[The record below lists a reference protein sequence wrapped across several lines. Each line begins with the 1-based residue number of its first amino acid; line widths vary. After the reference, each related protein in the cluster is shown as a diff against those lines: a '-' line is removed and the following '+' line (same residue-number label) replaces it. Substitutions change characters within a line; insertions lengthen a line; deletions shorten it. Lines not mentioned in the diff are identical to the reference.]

1 MKQILKGTGWSLGNC
16 DTFYEKDGKTEK
28 VRSISSEGKAGAYQ
42 LITDVCSL
50 FNAYPEYDGERRL
63 VHIHSFN
70 DKGAQFE
77 MTMGVDVEAITED
90 LNSEDLIT
98 RLYVEGEYSDDG
110 FVSIDKVNPT
120 GLSYLMNFDYYKQI
134 GMFTDEH
141 QKALDRYYKDIKEVN
156 SSISSAAMR
165 VLEKENRLNELWG
178 QIDCIIYHRAS
189 PSASWIS
196 LVCGT
201 VEDSKKEIL
210 EGDQVTILSTNG
222 TYRETTAGAGGVI
235 SYQDTELQAIK
246 FITLPSG
253 LIGARQVSVESKEKL
268 IQSLESDLQ
277 KPGISDEKIE
287 EINQQIL
294 SLRAEI
300 STLFSGSENTS
311 GLYALMTEAVSIC
324 FSMRDIN
331 TEKQSA
337 LDEQEAI
344 EADFFS
350 AMGDMLK
357 EGYWNNTN
365 YAVGQEEL
373 LYEDAVEVL
382 KEMSKPNVSFTVSRI
397 SMAHKANKKPDEID
411 VNMKARVYAPDIQ
424 INDIVYV
431 SAVDCCIDNE
441 QDDSVEISNEDLTLT
456 DVSFESM
463 LTRMTRLADLI
474 EQKNALFSRAESIG
488 SDGSIPMQ
496 RLEGSI
502 NILKNRLSSAVSSW
516 YTDQNGNIVFESTTG
531 RSAMM
536 LTGDGFMIA
545 SGKNDN
551 GDWNWRTFGTG
562 EGFTADA
569 IITGYLSADRIE
581 ANSITANKLASDVGE
596 SLDLSSNK
604 SIRLIVETET
614 STTMEKVN
622 ELVGYRVE
630 IYSTSD
636 ILSSD
641 IKETH
646 IYARVW
652 HGNQDVTNEIDAS
665 KFVWYRVSQD
675 PTADEIWNENH
686 IGIKDFTATTLDV
699 WYSATYTCELKE

>member
-50 FNAYPEYDGERRL
+50 FNAYPEYDGERKL
-63 VHIHSFN
+63 VHIHAFN

-141 QKALDRYYKDIKEVN
+141 QNALDQYYKDIKEVN

-189 PSASWIS
+189 PSDAWIP

-201 VEDSKKEIL
+201 VEGSKKEIL
-210 EGDQVTILSTNG
+210 EGDQVTIISTNG
-222 TYRETTAGAGGVI
+222 TYRETTAGSGGAI

-253 LIGARQVSVESKEKL
+253 LIGARQVSAESKEKL

-277 KPGISDEKIE
+277 KPGISDEKID

-300 STLFSGSENTS
+300 STLFSGSEDTS

-382 KEMSKPNVSFTVSRI
+382 KEMSKPKVSFTVSRI

-441 QDDSVEISNEDLTLT
+441 QDDSVEISNEDLTLA

-474 EQKNALFSRAESIG
+474 EQKNSLFSRAESIG

-516 YTDQNGNIVFESTTG
+516 YTDENGNIVFESTTG

-545 SGKNDN
+545 SGKKDN
-551 GDWNWRTFGTG
+551 GEWNWRTKHHWF
-562 EGFTADA
+562 AP
-569 IITGYLSADRIE
+569 
-581 ANSITANKLASDVGE
+581 
-596 SLDLSSNK
+596 
-604 SIRLIVETET
+604 
-614 STTMEKVN
+614 
-622 ELVGYRVE
+622 
-630 IYSTSD
+630 
-636 ILSSD
+636 
-641 IKETH
+641 
-646 IYARVW
+646 
-652 HGNQDVTNEIDAS
+652 Q
-665 KFVWYRVSQD
+665 
-675 PTADEIWNENH
+675 
-686 IGIKDFTATTLDV
+686 
-699 WYSATYTCELKE
+699 